1 MTEVT
6 LDELK
11 PRSSYVSRAFG
22 VQYNLILLG
31 GSGLFALALASAW
44 PLVAGVAAELLWL
57 GVGSNLD
64 GVRRWLDGRN
74 ALEAELAAGS
84 VPPFELAYRQRLRLF
99 DQSLNELKALGI
111 ARGEPAFRRSLAGL
125 DVLRSAFDAT
135 CRTHQGLQSFLA
147 ATAEDELTREVTRL
161 EQAAA
166 AALDL
171 DAKMGIR
178 QALFLAK
185 RRVEQRQGMVSQLA
199 ALSLRLETV
208 ERALGYLLRQGR
220 ALGANVKLAA
230 EIDALVGQIGGDPA
244 RVTSSSSAPS

>member
-1 MTEVT
+1 MTELT

-31 GSGLFALALASAW
+31 GSGLFALALASPW
-44 PLVAGVAAELLWL
+44 PLVAGVSAELLWL
-57 GVGSNLD
+57 GVGSNLG

-74 ALEAELAAGS
+74 AVEPELAGAGS
-84 VPPFELAYRQRLRLF
+84 VPPFELPYQQRLRLF
-99 DQSLNELKALGI
+99 DQSLNELKALGM
-111 ARGEPAFRRSLAGL
+111 ARGEPAFRRSLAAL
-125 DVLRSAFDAT
+125 DVLRSAYDAT

-147 ATAEDELTREVTRL
+147 ATPEDELTREVTRL

-166 AALDL
+166 AAHDL

-199 ALSLRLETV
+199 TLSLRLETV
-208 ERALGYLLRQGR
+208 ERALGYLVRQGR
-220 ALGANVKLAA
+220 ALGADVKLAA
-230 EIDALVGQIGGDPA
+230 EIDALVAQIGDPA
-244 RVTSSSSAPS
+244 RVTSSSGP